1 MASQGTQSSGSAIE
15 TARIHVEASKGQVPS
30 NQRAAA
36 GSDGKERQDQR
47 DAVTCLKHQM
57 STAVDRP
64 KRNRNVICASSKSC
78 DTSTSLLGP
87 MDSDY
92 GFAPSWPAIPPPS
105 LLPQGRVTEAS
116 TVVEEDRKHILG
128 KSKPADSNP
137 DNDVNTSK
145 TGGCAIS
152 RPHSPDATLVTVSQ
166 QQQQLQPAPAA
177 QSLDLGL
184 AQGHGQQHLK
194 QHHQEQKR
202 QNEEENDA
210 HHPQHYYRC
219 EGEHKEQRQMTSDS
233 CVRFAECVGKSK
245 TAASTSGS
253 CAAAA
258 SSDTM
263 SSPTLETAKGS
274 GAIVSPPPSPQR
286 EQVSLPEDIY
296 GAARVSEYWHGVHA
310 LSSLA
315 SSYVYDDIWAGDGGL
330 NPR

>member
-1 MASQGTQSSGSAIE
+1 MASEGTHSLGSAIE
-15 TARIHVEASKGQVPS
+15 IARIHVEASKVQVPS
-30 NQRAAA
+30 NERAAA
-36 GSDGKERQDQR
+36 GSGGKERQDQR
-47 DAVTCLKHQM
+47 DAVTCVKHQM

-64 KRNRNVICASSKSC
+64 ERNRNVICASSKACNS
-78 DTSTSLLGP
+78 STSLLEST
-87 MDSDY
+87 DSDY

-116 TVVEEDRKHILG
+116 TVVEEDRKHTLG
-128 KSKPADSNP
+128 ESKPADSNSG
-137 DNDVNTSK
+137 NDINTSE

-152 RPHSPDATLVTVSQ
+152 RSHSLDATLVTASPQ
-166 QQQQLQPAPAA
+166 QHRLQPAPAA
-177 QSLDLGL
+177 QSMVLGL
-184 AQGHGQQHLK
+184 ARHGQQHLK
-194 QHHQEQKR
+194 QHQQEQMR
-202 QNEEENDA
+202 QNEAEINA
-210 HHPQHYYRC
+210 HHPQHYYRR
-219 EGEHKEQRQMTSDS
+219 EGEHKEQRQMTSGG
-233 CVRFAECVGKSK
+233 CVEFTDCLGKPKS
-245 TAASTSGS
+245 AASTSGS